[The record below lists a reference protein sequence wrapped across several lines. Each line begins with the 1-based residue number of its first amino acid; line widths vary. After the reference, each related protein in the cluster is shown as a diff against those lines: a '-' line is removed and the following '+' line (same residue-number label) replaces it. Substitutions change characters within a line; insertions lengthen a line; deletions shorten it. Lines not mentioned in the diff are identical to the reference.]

1 MSKRTLIYLAL
12 AMSLNLVFGIASVTA
27 TVLRIGPYG
36 SRWRDVL
43 AFVLPVLSAA
53 VSFVLILATSAW
65 RNRSLLVRSIGVIVG
80 TVLLVVMF
88 WVLNSIFAWLGISL
102 ANNTILHRLQRE
114 QPAFHVP

>member
-1 MSKRTLIYLAL
+1 MSKGNLIYLAL
-12 AMSLNLVFGIASVTA
+12 AMFLNLVFGVASVVA
-27 TVLRIGPYG
+27 SELGIGPYG
-36 SRWRDVL
+36 SRWAGVL
-43 AFVLPVLSAA
+43 AFALPVLSAA

-80 TVLLVVMF
+80 TALLVVMF
-88 WVLNSIFAWLGISL
+88 GVLSSIFAWFGVSL